1 MKHLVA
7 NLQNR
12 RFGYIEQAC
21 ERYATMVYEVLRR
34 ELAIGFRSVKTSYT
48 GSPEDQ
54 HVGTFTATMIPWQQ
68 TDKYRHGDRSTKVS
82 FTVCADSEEDFW
94 YLSQG
99 KVVDIESGMQMTI
112 QFSQDGRRIAI
123 TIPEWDEIRFASNAD
138 HVGDKSVFSISA
150 GQKPWENLV
159 DCITV

>member
-21 ERYATMVYEVLRR
+21 ERYATMAYEVLWR
-34 ELAIGFRSVKTSYT
+34 ELAIGFRSVKVSYT
-48 GSPEDQ
+48 GSPEYQ
-54 HVGTFTATMIPWQQ
+54 YVGTFTATMIPWQQ
-68 TDKYRHGDRSTKVS
+68 TSKYRHGGRSTEVS
-82 FTVCADSEEDFW
+82 FTVCADSQEDFW

-99 KVVDIESGMQMTI
+99 KLVDIESGMQMTI

-138 HVGDKSVFSISA
+138 HAGDKSVFSISA

-159 DCITV
+159 DCITL